1 MRNKSV
7 IRCPLIVLPCPP
19 VAEAVEEGIMHD
31 RHKGWS
37 ALFAEKGAT
46 LSNYFLR
53 RVSHRWDAQ
62 DLVQEVYLRLL
73 RIEPSDV
80 ANIRNPEAYLFTVAA
95 NLVKEHAV
103 MRQQSLLGSDG
114 LEEVL
119 EQLSTPCQAAADVDR
134 ELRRQRLGALIKK
147 LSPKCRAVLV
157 MHYRDD
163 LSYREIAE
171 KLAISPNMV
180 KKYIVKGLAACRQR
194 MAEYE

>member
-1 MRNKSV
+1 
-7 IRCPLIVLPCPP
+7 
-19 VAEAVEEGIMHD
+19 MHEK
-31 RHKGWS
+31 HKTWS

-46 LSNYFLR
+46 LSSYFLR
-53 RVSHRWDAQ
+53 RVAHRWDAQ

-73 RIEPSDV
+73 RIDPSDL
-80 ANIRNPEAYLFTVAA
+80 ANIRNPDAYLFTVAA

-103 MRQQSLLGSDG
+103 MQQQLPLSSDG

-119 EQLSTPCQAAADVDR
+119 EQLSAPGNVEADMDR
-134 ELRRQRLGALIKK
+134 ELRRQRLGALISR

-157 MHYRDD
+157 MHYRDE

-171 KLAISPNMV
+171 KLSISSNMV

-194 MAEYE
+194 MADYE